1 MRVLFQKRI
10 FVYRFL
16 NTRLNIQ
23 YGTVTNIDLEEKA
36 VYLDG
41 GEAIQYDDLI
51 IGLGCEDKYHNVPGA
66 KEYTHSL
73 QSIEQTRKTY
83 EQLNSLE
90 PNATVAVVGA
100 GLSGVEVASELR
112 ESRSDLKFTYLI
124 EKIEFYS
131 HIQRN

>member
-1 MRVLFQKRI
+1 M
-10 FVYRFL
+10 
-16 NTRLNIQ
+16 
-23 YGTVTNIDLEEKA
+23 D
-36 VYLDG
+36 
-41 GEAIQYDDLI
+41 
-51 IGLGCEDKYHNVPGA
+51 CEDKYHNVPGA